1 MLNIKIF
8 KNTPSN
14 LYVGIYRNGMVSI
27 YKDTMD
33 YFPGRDGITIEMG
46 DDGRLYFKFTVK
58 DNDSFKIK
66 RSKSGS
72 AYVNTSKMF
81 TMNDIDKKDRVG
93 RYRLEPV
100 KGIEYYKGFY
110 ALEWVS
116 DPTIKKKDTK
126 DFEEEVEKAVGEDEK
141 DLQRKLEFKD

>member
-33 YFPGRDGITIEMG
+33 YFPGRDGITIGMR

-72 AYVNTSKMF
+72 AYVNTSKLF
-81 TMNDIDKKDRVG
+81 SMNNIDKNEYVG
-93 RYRLEPV
+93 RYNLIPV
-100 KGIEYYKGFY
+100 NDPKYKGFY
-110 ALEWVS
+110 ALEWVA
-116 DPTIKKKDTK
+116 DPTLKKKEIK
-126 DFEEEVEKAVGEDEK
+126 EFEKEVEKAVGEDEK

>member
-33 YFPGRDGITIEMG
+33 YFPGRDGITIRMG

-72 AYVNTSKMF
+72 AYVNTSKLF
-81 TMNDIDKKDRVG
+81 SMNNIDKNEYVG
-93 RYRLEPV
+93 RYNLIPV
-100 KGIEYYKGFY
+100 NDPKYKGFY
-110 ALEWVS
+110 ALEWVA
-116 DPTIKKKDTK
+116 DPTLKKKEIK
-126 DFEEEVEKAVGEDEK
+126 EFEKEVEKAVGEDEK

>member
-8 KNTPSN
+8 KNIPSN

-27 YKDTMD
+27 YKNTMD
-33 YFPGRDGITIEMG
+33 YFPGRDGITIGMG

-58 DNDSFKIK
+58 DNDSFKIN

-72 AYVNTSKMF
+72 YYVNTSRLF
-81 TMNDIDKKDRVG
+81 SMNNI
-93 RYRLEPV
+93 
-100 KGIEYYKGFY
+100 
-110 ALEWVS
+110 ALEWVA
-116 DPTIKKKDTK
+116 DPTRKKKDIK
-126 DFEEEVEKAVGEDEK
+126 EFEEEVEKAVGEDEK